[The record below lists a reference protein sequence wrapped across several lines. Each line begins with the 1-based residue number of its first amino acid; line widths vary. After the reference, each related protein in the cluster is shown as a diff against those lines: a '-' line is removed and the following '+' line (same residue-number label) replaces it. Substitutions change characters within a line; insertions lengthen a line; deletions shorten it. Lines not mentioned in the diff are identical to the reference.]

1 MLEIIG
7 GALLFITSVLIVI
20 LVTLQDNSKSGLS
33 SAIGGSSGSSY
44 LGKNGGRTRDAMLS
58 KITNIAAIV
67 FFVLALV
74 VNVIAVFVK

>member
-74 VNVIAVFVK
+74 ANFIALKLS